1 MTDRS
6 AGMDGTD
13 VTGGRTTSL
22 TDLIRIP
29 LRRWPLALAGALLG
43 LAAGIG
49 FLFTPASYEA
59 TAVVAVRPIVTE
71 PFSYP
76 GPGADRVVN
85 MTVENGLATGTDVID
100 AVALATGLSATDAR
114 AGLTVELPVGS
125 QVLRFRYL
133 ATEPAD
139 AVDGANAAASA
150 YLTLRKGIYQRQ
162 RDAIVASYDTSVK
175 ELAADRDAI
184 RKSLPT
190 KIPETG
196 GTSAAVT
203 AQLDRL
209 RGLDQ
214 QLGDLTTRRA
224 VAAAVDV
231 TPGTV
236 TRFAAPPVTSNRD
249 IGLLIPLT
257 ALLGGALLGAVAAF
271 GLEAVDRRVRS
282 GTDAATVTRLP
293 VLAELHRRRFRSDH
307 ERQAANLRYLALA
320 ILGQL
325 GPVPHRRIVLLG
337 VKPGD
342 RTGQVAA
349 HLARTLAEQGNT
361 VRWEDLS
368 PDTPEARDALTAV
381 TDGQVPEE
389 AEPEPAAGEDTTEPT
404 RARPV
409 PVLTGKRESTR
420 GRARSVRAGA
430 GRIWL
435 DAPAEPDETM
445 VTVVRAG

>member
-1 MTDRS
+1 
-6 AGMDGTD
+6 
-13 VTGGRTTSL
+13 
-22 TDLIRIP
+22 
-29 LRRWPLALAGALLG
+29 
-43 LAAGIG
+43 
-49 FLFTPASYEA
+49 
-59 TAVVAVRPIVTE
+59 
-71 PFSYP
+71 
-76 GPGADRVVN
+76 
-85 MTVENGLATGTDVID
+85 MTVENGLATGTDVVE
-100 AVALATGLSATDAR
+100 AVARATGQSPTDSR

-125 QVLRFRYL
+125 QVLRFRYV
-133 ATEPAD
+133 AANPDD
-139 AVDGANAAASA
+139 AIDGANAASAA

-162 RDAIVASYDTSVK
+162 RDAIVASYDASVK
-175 ELAADRDAI
+175 KLAGDRDSI
-184 RKSLPT
+184 RKGLPT

-249 IGLLIPLT
+249 IGLLIPLA
-257 ALLGGALLGAVAAF
+257 ALLGGALFGAVAAF
-271 GLEAVDRRVRS
+271 GLEALDRRVRS
-282 GTDAATVTRLP
+282 AADAAAVTRLP
-293 VLAELHRRRFRSDH
+293 VLAELRRRRFRSDD
-307 ERQAANLRYLALA
+307 ERQAAGLRYLALA
-320 ILGQL
+320 VLGQL

-342 RTGQVAA
+342 RTGRVAA
-349 HLARTLAEQGNT
+349 QLARTLAEQGNT

-368 PDTPEARDALTAV
+368 PDTLEALLTV

-389 AEPEPAAGEDTTEPT
+389 TEPVDKDKGKDKDEPART
-404 RARPV
+404 RKV
-409 PVLTGKRESTR
+409 PVLTGKREAVR
-420 GRARSVRAGA
+420 GKARSVRVGA

-445 VTVVRAG
+445 VTVVRAGTAERDDRGVRAALESAAVLLVRQDQIRVAELDRLASVLRLTGTRTLGVVLVSGHD

>member
-1 MTDRS
+1 
-6 AGMDGTD
+6 
-13 VTGGRTTSL
+13 
-22 TDLIRIP
+22 
-29 LRRWPLALAGALLG
+29 
-43 LAAGIG
+43 
-49 FLFTPASYEA
+49 
-59 TAVVAVRPIVTE
+59 VVAVRPIVTE

-85 MTVENGLATGTDVID
+85 MTVENGLATGTDVVE
-100 AVALATGLSATDAR
+100 AVARATGQTPTDSR

-125 QVLRFRYL
+125 QVLRFRYV
-133 ATEPAD
+133 APNPDD
-139 AVDGANAAASA
+139 AIDGANAASTA
-150 YLTLRKGIYQRQ
+150 YLMLRKGIYQRQ
-162 RDAIVASYDTSVK
+162 RDAIVASYDASVK
-175 ELAADRDAI
+175 KLAADRDAI

-190 KIPETG
+190 KIPENG

-249 IGLLIPLT
+249 IGLLIPLA
-257 ALLGGALLGAVAAF
+257 ALLGGALFGAVLAF
-271 GLEAVDRRVRS
+271 GLEALDRRVRS
-282 GTDAATVTRLP
+282 GADAAAVTRLP
-293 VLAELHRRRFRSDH
+293 VLAELHRRRFRSDR
-307 ERQAANLRYLALA
+307 EKQAANLRYLALA

-349 HLARTLAEQGNT
+349 QLARTLAEQGNT

-368 PDTPEARDALTAV
+368 PDASDALQTV
-381 TDGQVPEE
+381 TGGDPLEV
-389 AEPEPAAGEDTTEPT
+389 EPAADGDQART
-404 RARPV
+404 RPV
-409 PVLTGKRESTR
+409 PVLTGKGEKAR
-420 GRARSVRAGA
+420 GKASVVRSVRAGA

-445 VTVVRAG
+445 VTVVRAGAAERDDRGVRAALEAAAVLIVRQDQIKMAELDRLAGVLRLTGARTLGVVLVSGHV